1 MQGFALQI
9 SIPYLLFHVVSSALN
24 PHLSP
29 YKPNSSIHH
38 YRLLSFLNPFKTV
51 LQVSPAMGDIL
62 PYFNCEVWARND
74 CEQLFV
80 RKYTKTYG
88 VFRKVC
94 GEKSGVS
101 P

>member
-1 MQGFALQI
+1 
-9 SIPYLLFHVVSSALN
+9 
-24 PHLSP
+24 
-29 YKPNSSIHH
+29 
-38 YRLLSFLNPFKTV
+38 
-51 LQVSPAMGDIL
+51 MGDIL
-62 PYFNCEVWARND
+62 PYFNCEVWARNN